1 MKGGSASAAD
11 LTVSSNYDL
20 GIQSIEKK
28 QKRKKE
34 LLLNEKK
41 KKKKVLNVGREKIQ
55 GLVVNAN
62 QFCFPV

>member
-41 KKKKVLNVGREKIQ
+41 KKKKGFECR
-55 GLVVNAN
+55 
-62 QFCFPV
+62 P